1 MTESCKIIGDK
12 QFEKAK
18 ALMDEAVE
26 AVEGPIDYR
35 HTFVDMSRLN
45 VTLSNGDS
53 VTLCSP
59 AMGNSFASGTTD
71 GPGMFNFVQG
81 DTTPNPFWNKVSFH
95 LSTPTDDEMKCQSP
109 KPILV
114 NTGDVERPYQWDPRI
129 VPVQL
134 FRVGNLF
141 IINVPS
147 EFTTMSGRRMRAAI
161 KKVIEDANIITD
173 KNIYVTISGLSNTYS
188 SYVTTNEEYQ
198 AQRYEAASTIF
209 GPNTLS
215 GYIQEF
221 TKLASDMVKNVPSA
235 AGPPVPDLLDVQIQL
250 MPEPHADRTPK
261 GKRFGDAII
270 DANSSYNAGSTVSVT
285 FQAANPRHNQ
295 KVQGSFLTVEKLQND
310 NTFSV
315 VATDGDW
322 NTKFFWLGGKD
333 DKYDFGF
340 SHLSTAT
347 LSWDIPT
354 TAQGTYKICYHGDA
368 KHKDTIIHKDTIT
381 PFTGCSTTFEVVAN
395 Q

>member
-1 MTESCKIIGDK
+1 
-12 QFEKAK
+12 
-18 ALMDEAVE
+18 
-26 AVEGPIDYR
+26 
-35 HTFVDMSRLN
+35 
-45 VTLSNGDS
+45 
-53 VTLCSP
+53 
-59 AMGNSFASGTTD
+59 
-71 GPGMFNFVQG
+71 
-81 DTTPNPFWNKVSFH
+81 
-95 LSTPTDDEMKCQSP
+95 
-109 KPILV
+109 
-114 NTGDVERPYQWDPRI
+114 
-129 VPVQL
+129 
-134 FRVGNLF
+134 
-141 IINVPS
+141 
-147 EFTTMSGRRMRAAI
+147 MSGRRMRAAI

-221 TKLASDMVKNVPSA
+221 TKLASDMVKNVPSPV
-235 AGPPVPDLLDVQIQL
+235 GPPVPDLLDVQIQL

-261 GKRFGDAII
+261 DKRFGDAIV
-270 DANSSYNAGSTVSVT
+270 DADSSYNAGSTVSVT

-295 KVQGSFLTVEKLQND
+295 KIQGSFLTVEKLQTD

-354 TAQGTYKICYHGDA
+354 TAQGTFKICYHGDA
-368 KHKDTIIHKDTIT
+368 LAEVLVSI
-381 PFTGCSTTFEVVAN
+381 PFTGCSTNFEVVAN